1 MLPGDPTVMPIDVHL
16 NDWMDTQLARV
27 NEAVSL
33 DAFWRAV
40 VQLFHKTMPIQSCS
54 MMYAIVDS
62 STLAARH
69 HVCVDSPA
77 DRQQTQLASNLAIA
91 SKFLS
96 RHPQIKMYTFSE
108 ILTEDPSAHD
118 RALQQQNAFAE
129 RWVEF
134 VHLAFW
140 DGPALEAVFS
150 IRRGPNHGRFTA
162 AELALLLRFHPV
174 INAGL
179 HRIRALGGQQEQRAA
194 LERFF
199 SRCPIPVLFLD
210 SRLRLLYATQEA
222 LEMSL
227 VWNYGTDVARTQHP
241 RKSFQVP
248 ADLAEVC
255 QKLLKADQADFGRKS
270 TEEVRV
276 CHATDKSIVARVRAD
291 YPAQKGWLQPTLSI
305 TFCMEKNMDGARQSA
320 RQPALDLLQRLSAN
334 ERRVALLASEGCSN
348 TVIAE
353 KLGKSARTVECQL
366 TGIFRKLEVVNRVQL
381 ARQLA

>member
-1 MLPGDPTVMPIDVHL
+1 MSPSTLTPPTDVHL
-16 NDWMDTQLARV
+16 NDWIDAQLARV
-27 NEAVSL
+27 NEAVTF

-54 MMYAIVDS
+54 MMYAIVNSD
-62 STLAARH
+62 TLAARH
-69 HVCVDSPA
+69 HICVDQPV
-77 DRQQTQLASNLAIA
+77 DKPQPQLASNLAIA
-91 SKFLS
+91 SKFLQ
-96 RHPQIKMYTFSE
+96 RHPQIKLYTFSE

-118 RALQQQNAFAE
+118 RAIQQQSAFAE

-134 VHLAFW
+134 AHLAFW
-140 DGPALEAVFS
+140 DGSQLEAVFS
-150 IRRGPNHGRFTA
+150 IRRGPTHGRFSA

-179 HRIRALGGQQEQRAA
+179 HRIRCLGVQHEQRAA

-199 SRCPIPVLFLD
+199 SRCPIPVLFFD
-210 SRLRLLYATQEA
+210 SRMRLLYATQEA

-227 VWNYGTDVARTQHP
+227 VWNYGPEVARTRHP

-248 ADLAEVC
+248 EKIVEVC
-255 QKLLKADQADFGRKS
+255 TRLIAADQSDFGHKA

-276 CHATDKSIVARVRAD
+276 PHPDNPSLVARVRAD
-291 YPAQKGWLQPTLSI
+291 YPAQKGWLQPTI
-305 TFCMEKNMDGARQSA
+305 TVTYCTEQNLDGARLPV
-320 RQPALDLLQRLSAN
+320 RKPALDLLQRLSAN
-334 ERRVALLASEGCSN
+334 ERRVALLACEGCSN
-348 TVIAE
+348 QVIAE

-366 TGIFRKLEVVNRVQL
+366 TGIFRKLQVANRVQL

>member
-1 MLPGDPTVMPIDVHL
+1 MIPTDVHL
-16 NDWMDTQLARV
+16 NDWMDAQLARV
-27 NEAVSL
+27 NEAVNL

-40 VQLFHKTMPIQSCS
+40 VQLFHKSMPIQSCS
-54 MMYAIVDS
+54 MMYAIVNP

-69 HVCVDSPA
+69 HVCTDLPA
-77 DRQQTQLASNLAIA
+77 DRTQTQLVSNLAIA
-91 SKFLS
+91 SNFLQ

-140 DGPALEAVFS
+140 DGPTLEAVFS
-150 IRRGPNHGRFTA
+150 IRRGPQHGRFNA

-174 INAGL
+174 ISAGL
-179 HRIRALGGQQEQRAA
+179 HRIRCLGVQQEQRAA

-227 VWNYGTDVARTQHP
+227 VWNYGPEVARTRHP
-241 RKSFQVP
+241 RKSFEVP
-248 ADLAEVC
+248 ADLVEAC
-255 QKLLKADQADFGRKS
+255 QRLLDADNSDFGRKS
-270 TEEVRV
+270 AEEIRVR
-276 CHATDKSIVARVRAD
+276 HPKDSSIVARVRAD

-305 TFCMEKNMDGARQSA
+305 TFCTEKNLDGARQPA
-320 RQPALDLLQRLSAN
+320 RSGGLDLLQRLSAN
-334 ERRVALLASEGCSN
+334 ERRVALLAAEGCSN
-348 TVIAE
+348 TEIAG
-353 KLGKSARTVECQL
+353 KLGKSARTVEGQL
-366 TGIFRKLEVVNRVQL
+366 TGIFRKLGVQNRVQL

>member
-1 MLPGDPTVMPIDVHL
+1 
-16 NDWMDTQLARV
+16 MDAQLARV

-40 VQLFHKTMPIQSCS
+40 IQLFNKTMPIQSCS

-62 STLAARH
+62 TTLAARH
-69 HVCVDSPA
+69 HVCVDQPA

-91 SKFLS
+91 SKYLA
-96 RHPQIKMYTFSE
+96 RHPQIKMYTYSE
-108 ILTEDPSAHD
+108 ILTEDPTAHD
-118 RALQQQNAFAE
+118 RALQQQDAFAE

-140 DGPALEAVFS
+140 DGPDLEAVFS
-150 IRRGPNHGRFTA
+150 IRRGPTHGRFSA

-179 HRIRALGGQQEQRAA
+179 HRIRALGGLQEQRAA

-227 VWNYGTDVARTQHP
+227 IWNYGPEVARTQHP

-255 QKLLKADQADFGRKS
+255 QKLVRAEAGDFGRKS

-276 CHATDKSIVARVRAD
+276 CHPRDKSIVARVRAD

-305 TFCMEKNMDGARQSA
+305 TYCTEKNLDGARQPA